1 MNNEFNEL
9 ENIILEIKWSDPWS
23 KRKGNMCIYLYNFI
37 RMHSITKFKKL
48 LKIIRTSDT
57 PDEEHKIDELFKK
70 FSEQYEPC
78 KQQLAAE
85 KIQHSREIRIYQTD
99 TDVLKIHRNCHTRN
113 SPSYKKYSALLKE
126 GKEKLSKA
134 KAAYRQAVQRE
145 KVLKKTMV
153 FMKKCLET
161 MKQGGV

>member
-1 MNNEFNEL
+1 MNNEFNEF
-9 ENIILEIKWSDPWS
+9 ENIILEIKWSDSCS

-37 RMHSITKFKKL
+37 QMYSITKFKKL

-57 PDEEHKIDELFKK
+57 PDEEQKIDELFKK
-70 FSEQYEPC
+70 FSEQYEAC

-85 KIQHSREIRIYQTD
+85 KIQYIREIRIYQTD
-99 TDVLKIHRNCHTRN
+99 TDVLKIHRNCYTCN
-113 SPSYKKYSALLKE
+113 SKPYKKYSALLKE

-145 KVLKKTMV
+145 KSIEKTMV